1 MQDMSNVSGI
11 TEIVSIAIVI
21 VAFRLLLLDLLNNA
35 AWLAP
40 VQEAG
45 VADGTTVYVVRKLCR
60 PGA

>member
-1 MQDMSNVSGI
+1 MCPDHRD
-11 TEIVSIAIVI
+11 SIAIGI